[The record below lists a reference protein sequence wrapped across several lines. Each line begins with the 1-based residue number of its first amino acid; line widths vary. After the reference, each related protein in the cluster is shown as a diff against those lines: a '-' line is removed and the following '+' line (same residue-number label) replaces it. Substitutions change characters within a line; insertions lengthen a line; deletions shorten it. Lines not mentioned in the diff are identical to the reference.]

1 MAKEV
6 ASDGVA
12 FDDIWTI
19 GGSEWAVCRAGVAG
33 RGHSSCPRSGR
44 AGVCGRAT
52 VVGRGP
58 RGAVG
63 AQISS

>member
-6 ASDGVA
+6 AFVGVA

-33 RGHSSCPRSGR
+33 RGHSSCTRSGR
-44 AGVCGRAT
+44 PGVCGRAT
-52 VVGRGP
+52 LVGRGP
-58 RGAVG
+58 GGVVG